1 MESGGEPN
9 SSGGE
14 QSLATATH
22 LVVLMHGLHG
32 SDQDFTNFQ
41 KLLVEHFAKES
52 VYVHSATSNAA
63 TFFQT
68 YDGIDTGG
76 ERLAQEIQDIA
87 SQMPQLSKFSVI
99 GHSLG
104 GLYSRYAIG
113 ILFARGFFVDVEPM
127 NFITMA
133 TPHLGIRRPQR
144 GSINFL
150 FNSVTPKLFHR
161 TGQQFTLT
169 DSANE
174 LTQTLSMNSFVAR
187 STEHFQAPVRS
198 DMEGTLL
205 ICLEGA
211 CGDGELFEYYH
222 CVLEDQLLQLFE
234 IENQSGADFSIAD
247 QKSVVDIDLTRAEV
261 TLELP
266 HRPQRP
272 KSGSGR
278 VHSIYSSLL
287 SLTRRSSTSSRRGSN
302 ASHTSDASRFS
313 DPDIEA
319 SSHDPYEILIKY
331 TPNSYD
337 SVTDIGKRR
346 VCVIRIPS
354 EEIDKDWKWLVALS
368 NNSFGLRCQAKSR
381 RKDSSVRDEN
391 EAIEAPPLLTCM
403 ARGQFLQALLMFKA
417 RTLYANVFFDLQ
429 VPYSCGSIRAFNP
442 YRMETTKR
450 STSPVYPH
458 VTLYSIGSAPLV
470 RDTLT
475 AEIKLQLAS
484 KHGPVRFFS
493 QDGHRKR
500 LSFSA
505 AGNSLPADF
514 ESDMSSHR
522 YTATD
527 ETEHSRRASA
537 SASSSSASFSA
548 DGTRSDPFVDGDLII
563 DRVHEAFTSSSDT
576 ERDSLRGMLLTLQS
590 VGWRRI
596 DVLFDNV
603 LAHERIIAKRANP
616 NKLHESGI
624 DVVYHVMDSFLL

>member
-1 MESGGEPN
+1 MENGGEPN
-9 SSGGE
+9 GSAGE

-22 LVVLMHGLHG
+22 LVVLVHGLHG
-32 SDQDFTNFQ
+32 SDQDFANFQ

-76 ERLAQEIQDIA
+76 ERLAQEIQDLA
-87 SQMPQLSKFSVI
+87 SQMPQLARFSVL

-127 NFITMA
+127 
-133 TPHLGIRRPQR
+133 
-144 GSINFL
+144 
-150 FNSVTPKLFHR
+150 
-161 TGQQFTLT
+161 
-169 DSANE
+169 
-174 LTQTLSMNSFVAR
+174 TLSMNSFVAR

-313 DPDIEA
+313 DPDIES

-354 EEIDKDWKWLVALS
+354 EEIDRDWKWLVALS
-368 NNSFGLRCQAKSR
+368 NNSFGLRCQAKSK

-505 AGNSLPADF
+505 GGNSLPADF

-537 SASSSSASFSA
+537 SSSASFSA
-548 DGTRSDPFVDGDLII
+548 DGTRSDPFVDGDLIV

-576 ERDSLRGMLLTLQS
+576 ERDALRGMLLTLQS

-624 DVVYHVMDSFLL
+624 DVVYHVMNSFLL